1 MVSWSEDNNEDSFQY
16 DSASDADIIKIDLNF
31 SRQIFYSPMHTHN
44 PATTEH
50 FDFEGSETDIL
61 VLCHEHGKP
70 AERHVAFEGIYTGR
84 GFLACAEKEG
94 KNCGLVE
101 WIEQAWP
108 ATLENA
114 SAMLWEM
121 YEECKINKIED
132 KVMSSFAVHN
142 LTQEK
147 IKL

>member
-16 DSASDADIIKIDLNF
+16 DSASDADII
-31 SRQIFYSPMHTHN
+31 
-44 PATTEH
+44 
-50 FDFEGSETDIL
+50 
-61 VLCHEHGKP
+61 
-70 AERHVAFEGIYTGR
+70 
-84 GFLACAEKEG
+84 KEG